1 MKRELLIML
10 STMLVALGATAK
22 TNFPR
27 SQKEDKKGYMSEAY
41 WNYWNAE
48 EQARIDADIEKY
60 RKADAKLQISDLGR
74 NRKVKVEQISH
85 EFIFGSNIF
94 KIYAILGVTAIVSP
108 LALTRENVRRDIP
121 LCLVASLLLC
131 ALALDATLWGGES
144 NVLSRWNGVLL
155 LVCYGAF
162 LWYMI
167 RSGRNTNTP
176 STATTNT
183 AATTKGE
190 SLPLAIVKVVAGLGG
205 LVWGSDLFL
214 DGSIDLARR
223 AGLSEAVIG
232 IVLVAAGTS
241 LPEFFAS
248 FVSALKGKTEIAIV
262 NILGSNIANIL
273 LILGTSATITP
284 LRLGGITVVD
294 MLVMLSAVVAV
305 MLSAFTLGRKK
316 IDRIEGFVF
325 FAIYVV
331 YTLWLLH

>member
-1 MKRELLIML
+1 MFVVEIL
-10 STMLVALGATAK
+10 LGALLLSVGANFLTDGASAIAK
-22 TNFPR
+22 RLRVSEYLIGATIVAVGTSMPELVV
-27 SQKEDKKGYMSEAY
+27 SVMSAL
-41 WNYWNAE
+41 NG
-48 EQARIDADIEKY
+48 Q
-60 RKADAKLQISDLGR
+60 SDVSIG
-74 NRKVKVEQISH
+74 NVV
-85 EFIFGSNIF
+85 GSNIF
-94 KIYAILGVTAIVSP
+94 NIYAILGVTAIVSP

-176 STATTNT
+176 STATTDT

-248 FVSALKGKTEIAIV
+248 FVSALKGKTEIAIG

>member
-1 MKRELLIML
+1 MFVVEIL
-10 STMLVALGATAK
+10 LGAVLLSVGANFLTDGASAIAK
-22 TNFPR
+22 RLKVSEFLIGATIVAVGTSMPELVV
-27 SQKEDKKGYMSEAY
+27 SVMSAL
-41 WNYWNAE
+41 NG
-48 EQARIDADIEKY
+48 Q
-60 RKADAKLQISDLGR
+60 SDVSIG
-74 NRKVKVEQISH
+74 NVV
-85 EFIFGSNIF
+85 GSNIF
-94 KIYAILGVTAIVSP
+94 NVYAILGVTAIVSP
-108 LALTRENVRRDIP
+108 LALTCENVRRDIP

-167 RSGRNTNTP
+167 RSGRNVDTP
-176 STATTNT
+176 STATTDT

-248 FVSALKGKTEIAIV
+248 FVSALKGKTEIAIG

-305 MLSAFTLGRKK
+305 MLSAYTLGRKK
-316 IDRIEGFVF
+316 IDRIEGVVF
-325 FAIYVV
+325 LAIYVI
-331 YTLWLLH
+331 YTLWLLK